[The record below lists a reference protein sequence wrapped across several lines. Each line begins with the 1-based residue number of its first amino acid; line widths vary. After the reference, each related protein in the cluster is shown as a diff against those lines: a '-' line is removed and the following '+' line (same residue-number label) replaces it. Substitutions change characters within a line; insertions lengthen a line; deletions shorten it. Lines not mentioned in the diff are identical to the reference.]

1 MSGQQLLSIIERI
14 ERQHEAKREIEE
26 DTREIY
32 AEAKANGYDTKAI
45 RELVKRRAKDPDA
58 RSEFEAI
65 VDLYEQEIANAS
77 RASRECVREEAA

>member
-32 AEAKANGYDTKAI
+32 AEAKASGYDTKAI

>member
-1 MSGQQLLSIIERI
+1 MSGQQLLSIVERI
-14 ERQHEAKREIEE
+14 ENRHEAKREIEE

-45 RELVKRRAKDPDA
+45 RELIKRRAKDPSE
-58 RSEFEAI
+58 RTEFEAI

-77 RASRECVREEAA
+77 RAPARRAPEAA

>member
-1 MSGQQLLSIIERI
+1 MSQLRSIVERI
-14 ERQHEAKREIEE
+14 ERQHAAKREIEE

-45 RELVKRRAKDPDA
+45 RELIKRRAKDPGE

-77 RASRECVREEAA
+77 RGTHVHEEAA

>member
-1 MSGQQLLSIIERI
+1 MSGQQLLSIVERI

-45 RELVKRRAKDPDA
+45 RELVKRRAKDPSE

-77 RASRECVREEAA
+77 RAHAGRAHEAA

>member
-14 ERQHEAKREIEE
+14 ERMHEAKREIEE

-32 AEAKANGYDTKAI
+32 SEAKANGYDTKAI
-45 RELVKRRAKDPDA
+45 RELVKRRAKDPSE

-77 RASRECVREEAA
+77 RASRECAREEAA

>member
-14 ERQHEAKREIEE
+14 ENRHEAKREIEE
-26 DTREIY
+26 DVREIY

-77 RASRECVREEAA
+77 RASRECAREEAA

>member
-14 ERQHEAKREIEE
+14 ERMHEEKRLIES
-26 DTREIY
+26 DTKEIY

-58 RSEFEAI
+58 RSEFEAV

-77 RASRECVREEAA
+77 RASRECAREEAA

>member
-14 ERQHEAKREIEE
+14 ERMHEAKREIDE

-32 AEAKANGYDTKAI
+32 AEAKANGYDTKAV
-45 RELVKRRAKDPDA
+45 REVVKRRAKDPSE

-77 RASRECVREEAA
+77 RTQARDARGEAA

>member
-14 ERQHEAKREIEE
+14 ENRHEAKREIEE

-45 RELVKRRAKDPDA
+45 RELVKRRAKDPA
-58 RSEFEAI
+58 ERSEFEA
-65 VDLYEQEIANAS
+65 VVELYEQEIANAS
-77 RASRECVREEAA
+77 RGTRVREEAA

>member
-1 MSGQQLLSIIERI
+1 MSGQQLLSIVERI

-45 RELVKRRAKDPDA
+45 REIIKRRAKDPSE
-58 RSEFEAI
+58 RSEFESI
-65 VDLYEQEIANAS
+65 VDLYETEIASAS
-77 RASRECVREEAA
+77 RAHTRDTREEAA